1 MPDLADP
8 VPVAPERVPASALAL
23 VLVDHPVRVA
33 LAVLLVLAAHRPR
46 VKHRARS
53 VPLPAEAVADA
64 RSIPRPK
71 KAQ

>member
-1 MPDLADP
+1 MPDLADL
-8 VPVAPERVPASALAL
+8 VPVAPERVPALAHGPAL
-23 VLVDHPVRVA
+23 DRPVRVA
-33 LAVLLVLAAHRPR
+33 LVVLLVLAAHHPR

-64 RSIPRPK
+64 RSTPRPK